1 MIIFAVLFIGKILSD
16 LISMSLV
23 SYIAELSSSN
33 PFRKHFIDN
42 ISDYYY
48 LNLITHA
55 PFQNMLLDFNET
67 INYLNKSGNIPKKN
81 KINFSENN
89 NNNNKHLR
97 KLESNSFCTDIFE
110 SFVRNKN
117 RRLSYIFELNYN
129 IIRGLSIP
137 ISIVSVLVPFSFF
150 ILNINNEKLYLIFT
164 KKIKKEILDKF
175 NESMNENAKLCCI
188 MQYLLLIPWISK
200 FVLSLLLFYYIEKG
214 DIEKYNEF
222 LDCKYVK
229 KDFFKK
235 FDDIEKLVLIF
246 EIFVYLNLISEIINK
261 ILDFVE
267 IYLVNAESEFNE
279 REENKNESQS
289 NKAISGDKSNEG
301 INVKINNL
309 E

>member
-1 MIIFAVLFIGKILSD
+1 MLYFSDKCLKNYIFILKIIFAVLFIGKILSD

-33 PFRKHFIDN
+33 PFRKHFIGN

-48 LNLITHA
+48 LNPITHA
-55 PFQNMLLDFNET
+55 PFQNMLLNFNET

-81 KINFSENN
+81 KINFSENNNNN

-137 ISIVSVLVPFSFF
+137 ISIVSVLVPISFF

-175 NESMNENAKLCCI
+175 NESMNENAKLYCI

-200 FVLSLLLFYYIEKG
+200 FILSLLLFYYIEKG

-279 REENKNESQS
+279 R
-289 NKAISGDKSNEG
+289 
-301 INVKINNL
+301 
-309 E
+309 

>member
-1 MIIFAVLFIGKILSD
+1 MV
-16 LISMSLV
+16 
-23 SYIAELSSSN
+23 
-33 PFRKHFIDN
+33 
-42 ISDYYY
+42 
-48 LNLITHA
+48 
-55 PFQNMLLDFNET
+55 
-67 INYLNKSGNIPKKN
+67 
-81 KINFSENN
+81 
-89 NNNNKHLR
+89 
-97 KLESNSFCTDIFE
+97 
-110 SFVRNKN
+110 
-117 RRLSYIFELNYN
+117 
-129 IIRGLSIP
+129 P
-137 ISIVSVLVPFSFF
+137 ISFF